1 MKDKSAFKSA
11 LILARLGY
19 WDIAVLHLKKAYG
32 R

>member
-1 MKDKSAFKSA
+1 MKDKLAFKSA

-19 WDIAVLHLKKAYG
+19 WDIAVLHLKKANG